1 MSQTTDRYN
10 CRSAYP
16 NSDLCRLFPP
26 ACVFSQ
32 LRFTWGGEFYDFLY
46 QERELTIWYSMP
58 FAKLTKKKQCK
69 TDRLLILLWL
79 GLYSDVFCMCCY
91 FRTCWSNWIWSYPS
105 VNGWHFCTAKNCR
118 FAMRNT
124 PPFYAKRCST
134 SCELRAIEVSPNEIN
149 LP

>member
-91 FRTCWSNWIWSYPS
+91 FSNLLVELNLVLSVGQWLAFLHGQELQVCYEKYPAFLCETMFDIMRAASY
-105 VNGWHFCTAKNCR
+105 
-118 FAMRNT
+118 
-124 PPFYAKRCST
+124 
-134 SCELRAIEVSPNEIN
+134 
-149 LP
+149 